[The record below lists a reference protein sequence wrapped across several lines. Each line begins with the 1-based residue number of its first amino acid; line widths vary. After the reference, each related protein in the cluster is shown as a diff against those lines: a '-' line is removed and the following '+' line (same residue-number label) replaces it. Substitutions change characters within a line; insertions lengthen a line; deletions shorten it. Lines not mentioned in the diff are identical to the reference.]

1 MMAQVRLLYWVLLAA
16 SVVDQ
21 QILRSLYDHETLGL
35 SDSCFNA
42 VNTTVSSCPAWLPTY
57 IGFE

>member
-1 MMAQVRLLYWVLLAA
+1 MLLLYWALLAA
-16 SVVDQ
+16 SVASQ
-21 QILRSLYDHETLGL
+21 QIPGSLFEHETLGF

-42 VNTTVSSCPAWLPTY
+42 VNTTVSSCPAWLPGY